1 MNKLSEKDTMMILS
15 IFKKIL
21 KNKKLDEMDCKI
33 NEQL

>member
-1 MNKLSEKDTMMILS
+1 MMILS

-33 NEQL
+33 NEQLYLPLYIKT